1 MILRAVRIKQPL
13 MVVIKQPFP
22 PTLSVRVEDARCSGY
37 SGADVSALVREATIQ
52 ALRDGTQKVVVT
64 AAHFG
69 KALDRVPRSVTVKQ
83 EAKYLR
89 LKDKMSRSR
98 LGIQADDA
106 AAAKEGVAA
115 AAGEGGADGHSK
127 SPEFEGG
134 SK

>member
-1 MILRAVRIKQPL
+1 MY
-13 MVVIKQPFP
+13 PFAQ
-22 PTLSVRVEDARCSGY
+22 DARCSGY
-37 SGADVSALVREATIQ
+37 SGADVSTLVREATIQ

-106 AAAKEGVAA
+106 LKTKDGASASGGGVGGVGGDGGDAKSAKVE
-115 AAGEGGADGHSK
+115 
-127 SPEFEGG
+127 G